1 MHTDKKIVGEN
12 NMSEERYRIMFSY
25 RMRSVGFLCVHCFDT
40 LDKQIVTIPI
50 YSSYEGIDVHHETF
64 KKLPELLQSTL
75 LEEKQKLDAGF
86 YSIRTWNIENLG

>member
-1 MHTDKKIVGEN
+1 MKEP
-12 NMSEERYRIMFSY
+12 RYRIMFSY

-50 YSSYEGIDVHHETF
+50 YSSYEGIDLQHETV
-64 KKLPELLQSTL
+64 KRLPMQLQNTL
-75 LEEKQKLDAGF
+75 LEEKQKLDDGY